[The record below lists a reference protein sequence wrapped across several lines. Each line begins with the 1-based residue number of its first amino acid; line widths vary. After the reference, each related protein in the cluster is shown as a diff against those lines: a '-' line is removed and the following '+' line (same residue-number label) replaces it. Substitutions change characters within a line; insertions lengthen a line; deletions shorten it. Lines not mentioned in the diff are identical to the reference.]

1 MSFARWRGRR
11 LLLRVYLHGI
21 LLLSLAAAASFL
33 VGSYLL
39 KPAVE
44 GPTRPS
50 TAWIAW
56 HLDSLRD
63 QPAVLARELS
73 DLQQRVHIDMSF
85 FERDGRLL
93 ASNAATPPAPLSPE
107 ELRRLEQRATEFVDG
122 VGVVALRG
130 PSGSVE
136 RYARI
141 KYPAPA
147 SPFGTAAAQ
156 LAAAL
161 VVIALMSMPLARS
174 ISAPVE
180 GLAQLTR
187 RFGSGDLSARA
198 RSERGDEIGDLA
210 RAFDEMAERVVAL
223 RRSEKEL
230 LANVSHE
237 LRTPLARMRLALELA
252 RDGDTHRA
260 RSYLEDIEEDL
271 GELEP
276 LLDDI
281 MTAARLDLARGVGS
295 DALPPLRRQSV
306 PGGELLEA
314 ACARFS
320 KRFPERHLDAQLG
333 PGLPLLLADP
343 SLLRRVLDN
352 LLDNAA
358 KFSDPSD
365 GIELTAEARSEPPSL
380 EIRVRDHGIGI
391 APEDL
396 ERVFEPFFRTDRSR
410 SRATGG
416 VGLGLTVVRRIVLAH
431 GGSVR
436 VESNKSSGTC
446 FHISVPANPASAPT
460 APPPSTQSADAAST
474 PAAAGPGGSAQSA
487 A

>member
-1 MSFARWRGRR
+1 VTLARWRGRR
-11 LLLRVYLHGI
+11 LLVRVYLHGI
-21 LLLSLAAAASFL
+21 LLLSLAAAASVF

-39 KPAVE
+39 KPAIE

-63 QPAVLARELS
+63 QPALLAQELS

-93 ASNAATPPAPLSPE
+93 VSNAAAPPPPLSPE
-107 ELRRLEQRATEFVDG
+107 EVARLEQKATEFVDG

-141 KYPAPA
+141 KYSAPA

-161 VVIALMSMPLARS
+161 LVIALMSMPLARS

-198 RSERGDEIGDLA
+198 HSERGDEIGDLA

-237 LRTPLARMRLALELA
+237 LRTPLARIRLALELA
-252 RDGDTHRA
+252 RDGDTARA

-281 MTAARLDLARGVGS
+281 MTAARLDLARGAGS
-295 DALPPLRRQSV
+295 DALPPLRCQPV
-306 PGGELLEA
+306 PGAELLEA
-314 ACARFS
+314 AAARFA
-320 KRFPERHLDAQLG
+320 KRFPERRLDWRLG
-333 PGLPLLLADP
+333 PGLPLLEADP

-358 KFSDPSD
+358 KFSEPSD
-365 GIELTAEARSEPPSL
+365 AIELTGEARLDAASLGRSL

-391 APEDL
+391 AAEDL

-436 VESNKSSGTC
+436 VESSKTLGTC
-446 FHISVPANPASAPT
+446 FYISVPAS
-460 APPPSTQSADAAST
+460 
-474 PAAAGPGGSAQSA
+474 PAAAVSAAPEDSALTPQSA
-487 A
+487 ESAA

>member
-1 MSFARWRGRR
+1 VTLARWRARR
-11 LLLRVYLHGI
+11 LLVRVYLHGI
-21 LLLSLAAAASFL
+21 LLLALAAAASFF

-39 KPAVE
+39 KPAIE

-63 QPAVLARELS
+63 QPAVLAQELA
-73 DLQQRVHIDMSF
+73 DLQQRVKTDMSIF
-85 FERDGRLL
+85 ARDGRLL
-93 ASNAATPPAPLSPE
+93 VSNAAAPPPPLSPE
-107 ELRRLEQRATEFVDG
+107 EVVRLEQKPTEFVDG
-122 VGVVALRG
+122 IGVVALRG
-130 PSGSVE
+130 ASGAVE

-141 KYPAPA
+141 KYPAPG

-156 LAAAL
+156 LVAAL
-161 VVIALMSMPLARS
+161 AVIALMSMPLARS

-180 GLAQLTR
+180 RLAQLTR

-198 RSERGDEIGDLA
+198 HSERGDEIGDLA
-210 RAFDEMAERVVAL
+210 RAFDEMADRVVAL

-237 LRTPLARMRLALELA
+237 LRTPLARIRLALELA
-252 RDGDTHRA
+252 RDGDTARA

-281 MTAARLDLARGVGS
+281 MTAARLDLARGAGS
-295 DALPPLRRQSV
+295 DALPPLRCQLV
-306 PGGELLEA
+306 PGAELLEA
-314 ACARFS
+314 AAARFA
-320 KRFPERHLDAQLG
+320 KRFPERRLDWRLG
-333 PGLPLLLADP
+333 PGVPLLLADP

-358 KFSDPSD
+358 KFSEPSD
-365 GIELTAEARSEPPSL
+365 AIELTGEARQEPASL

-391 APEDL
+391 AAEDL

-436 VESNKSSGTC
+436 VESSKTLGTC
-446 FHISVPANPASAPT
+446 FYISVPASPAGAVSAAPADSAPT
-460 APPPSTQSADAAST
+460 PESAE
-474 PAAAGPGGSAQSA
+474 SA